1 MQHSVQ
7 KKALDGDDD
16 DLRSDD
22 DDDDDD
28 DNSNEEGFVPDILLT
43 YTPGNSI

>member
-1 MQHSVQ
+1 MQHTVQ

-22 DDDDDD
+22 DDDGD